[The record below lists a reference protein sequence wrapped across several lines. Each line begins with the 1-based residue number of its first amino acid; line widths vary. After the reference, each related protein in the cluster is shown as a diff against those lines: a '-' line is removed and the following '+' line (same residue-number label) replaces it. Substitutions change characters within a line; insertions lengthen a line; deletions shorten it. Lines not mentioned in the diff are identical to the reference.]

1 MRQLVTELFEGSLSD
16 EIAKKA
22 LDKFIDKAPRS
33 VPARAERAKALVQEW
48 LNGRYD
54 TELEMYIELLS
65 VLDCVNTTDTMTSRE
80 FVEAAAR
87 LIIQGT
93 PLLRVRGVLR
103 AHVLLLTIS
112 EFPDPEDIIWMRDAI
127 RSIRTDIDR
136 TEFFDQVMGVLR

>member
-1 MRQLVTELFEGSLSD
+1 MRQQVTELFEGRLSD

-22 LDKFIDKAPRS
+22 LYMFIDKAPRG
-33 VPARAERAKALVQEW
+33 VPARVERAKALVQEW

-65 VLDCVNTTDTMTSRE
+65 VLDCVNTANTMTSRE

-103 AHVLLLTIS
+103 AHVLLLTTS

-136 TEFFDQVMGVLR
+136 AEFFDQVVGVLR

>member
-1 MRQLVTELFEGSLSD
+1 
-16 EIAKKA
+16 
-22 LDKFIDKAPRS
+22 
-33 VPARAERAKALVQEW
+33 
-48 LNGRYD
+48 
-54 TELEMYIELLS
+54 MYIELLS

>member
-1 MRQLVTELFEGSLSD
+1 MRQLVKELFEGSLSD

-22 LDKFIDKAPRS
+22 LDKFIDKAPRG

-65 VLDCVNTTDTMTSRE
+65 VLDCVNTANTMTSRE

-87 LIIQGT
+87 LIIQGA

-103 AHVLLLTIS
+103 AHVLLLTTS

-136 TEFFDQVMGVLR
+136 VEFFDQVVGVLR

>member
-1 MRQLVTELFEGSLSD
+1 MRQLVKELFEGSLSD

-22 LDKFIDKAPRS
+22 LYKFIDKAPHS
-33 VPARAERAKALVQEW
+33 APARVERAKALVQEW

-65 VLDCVNTTDTMTSRE
+65 VLDCVNTANTMTSRE

-103 AHVLLLTIS
+103 AHVLLLTTS